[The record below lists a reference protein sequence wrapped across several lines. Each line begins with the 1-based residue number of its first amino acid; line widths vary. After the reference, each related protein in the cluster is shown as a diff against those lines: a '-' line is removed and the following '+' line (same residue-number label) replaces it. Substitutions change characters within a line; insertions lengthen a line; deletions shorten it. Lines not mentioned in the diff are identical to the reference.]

1 MWSVSDDGTYFFDK
15 NVHLSDFQLLPRLLQ
30 CSACGFQ
37 ALVHGY
43 KTFACGNNKC
53 RSVGRCKLV
62 LCTKYK
68 QRYIWAYNEEHLN
81 YLEAFVR
88 ATHRSQPNQYT
99 RSIFATL
106 PSIYRSKKDR
116 DAVLKKIQM
125 LREQIKR

>member
-1 MWSVSDDGTYFFDK
+1 MWSVSNDGAYFFDK
-15 NVHLSDFQLLPRLLQ
+15 NVHLSDFEQLPRLLQ

-37 ALVHGY
+37 ALIHRH

-53 RSVGRCKLV
+53 RSVGWCKLV

-68 QRYIWAYNEEHLN
+68 QRHIWAYNEEHLN
-81 YLEAFVR
+81 YLEAFVGV
-88 ATHRSQPNQYT
+88 TDRSQPHRYT
-99 RSIFATL
+99 RSIFGTL

-116 DAVLKKIQM
+116 DAVLKKIQT